1 MKARIRISIGASIL
15 AGATALA
22 PLAPT
27 PGLAIAAV
35 GISLFGTTCLSV
47 NYYALPLDLFGS
59 VSAGFAIS
67 LLTGVFGLMSAV
79 LYPIIGR
86 TSETL
91 GWEPVCLAIASLPLL
106 SALLLQ
112 YVFRRNESEA

>member
-1 MKARIRISIGASIL
+1 MACQPSDSFGSGSDESSHPHIDRGIDTGWRHCASP
-15 AGATALA
+15 ACS
-22 PLAPT
+22 T

-67 LLTGVFGLMSAV
+67 LLTGVFGL
-79 LYPIIGR
+79 
-86 TSETL
+86 
-91 GWEPVCLAIASLPLL
+91 CLQFSIL
-106 SALLLQ
+106 
-112 YVFRRNESEA
+112 